1 MARAKNPSVTAAEAP
16 AKAVVRVLVG
26 TLVVGGQNVGP
37 GGYAE
42 LDAAEAEDLRK
53 LGTVAIESGRDVV
66 VVSASAAPAAAPA
79 AAQAS
84 LLPDAGDEAGD
95 PTEA

>member
-1 MARAKNPSVTAAEAP
+1 MARAKSPSVTAAEAP

-53 LGTVAIESGRDVV
+53 LGTVAIESGRDIVV
-66 VVSASAAPAAAPA
+66 MSASAAPA